1 MDSLELEFDQAF
13 LNFQLKCGKPP
24 KDKQSKYHKYSSLDS
39 IIDTVKPALN
49 AEGITVQQESC
60 REGVDMVVYTIL
72 RYKGIER
79 RSKGFPIPVNVNGQ
93 MSVAQSVGSDNTYGR
108 RYSLSTFTAVVSDED
123 LDGDYKTAKPAPKGE
138 VRRKTTAKKI
148 EEVFAGEQTLQ
159 PLLEKGLAL
168 AKKFEKPEQQKFWEN
183 NLQKKFEANDEKN
196 LTAMIASIEKQV
208 KK

>member
-39 IIDTVKPALN
+39 IIDTVKPVLN

-60 REGVDMVVYTIL
+60 REGQDMVVYTIL
-72 RYKGIER
+72 RYKGLER

-123 LDGDYKTAKPAPKGE
+123 LDGDYKTAKPTMTPEPKKPE
-138 VRRKTTAKKI
+138 PRKRRSPTTAKKI
-148 EEVFAGEQTLQ
+148 EQVLMQTRL
-159 PLLEKGLAL
+159 
-168 AKKFEKPEQQKFWEN
+168 
-183 NLQKKFEANDEKN
+183 
-196 LTAMIASIEKQV
+196 
-208 KK
+208 